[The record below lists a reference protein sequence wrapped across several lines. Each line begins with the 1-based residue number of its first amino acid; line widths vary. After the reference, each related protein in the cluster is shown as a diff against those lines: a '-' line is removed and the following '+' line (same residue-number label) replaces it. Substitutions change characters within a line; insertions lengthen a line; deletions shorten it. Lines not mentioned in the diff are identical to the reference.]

1 VNANTVAS
9 TEAGVIL
16 LMTTPAGITPN
27 ANYKGPKEVEPSTI
41 HQMSGIPILIF
52 QRKTRAKSKI
62 VDIT

>member
-1 VNANTVAS
+1 
-9 TEAGVIL
+9 
-16 LMTTPAGITPN
+16 MTTPAGITPN
-27 ANYKGPKEVEPSTI
+27 ANYKDPKEVEPSTI